1 MIKKIT
7 AAAATNKDN
16 IDVVYL
22 DTFDRLKKTE
32 GISIRSL
39 LTLEGRDF
47 IQQLVSLRDIRN
59 NGMRQGGVIALIQ
72 TMCTVDFKTAEN
84 HYYHLRKEPWKTSDY
99 KADHNEKE

>member
-1 MIKKIT
+1 M
-7 AAAATNKDN
+7 AASVANKGK

-22 DTFDRLKKTE
+22 DTFYRGKKTE
-32 GISIRSL
+32 GLSIRSL
-39 LTLEGRDF
+39 STHEYCDF